1 MSIFFISTLYLSF
14 ILLSLFLHYPQVCCT
29 SLWKWTF
36 TIAAKSYQSCFFTG
50 FLLDFRYLS
59 SNLSSKNEKVAL
71 FQNILMES
79 PSFITISLSWVVVV
93 FFICL
98 EKYLQKIGVFRYLSI
113 FKSIHGEWLFE
124 KWLSG
129 NSQP

>member
-1 MSIFFISTLYLSF
+1 
-14 ILLSLFLHYPQVCCT
+14 
-29 SLWKWTF
+29 
-36 TIAAKSYQSCFFTG
+36 
-50 FLLDFRYLS
+50 
-59 SNLSSKNEKVAL
+59 
-71 FQNILMES
+71 
-79 PSFITISLSWVVVV
+79 VVV